1 MEITL
6 EKIET
11 NEFKNLNMVFK
22 DNNITGIYDEDNT
35 NISEIISFLCNIKK
49 GNEIVKKVT
58 LVAEKDID
66 KQSFISMYFSNLKT
80 ILFG

>member
-1 MEITL
+1 MDNINLPIKKGDKVATL
-6 EKIET
+6 
-11 NEFKNLNMVFK
+11 
-22 DNNITGIYDEDNT
+22 
-35 NISEIISFLCNIKK
+35 NIKK

>member
-1 MEITL
+1 MRCCV
-6 EKIET
+6 
-11 NEFKNLNMVFK
+11 LNV
-22 DNNITGIYDEDNT
+22 NGT
-35 NISEIISFLCNIKK
+35 IKK